1 MTKRRL
7 IKKIKD
13 ISDDTLEKEVFFQPG
28 FEPEKIISGIK
39 PEQQEKEMA
48 TLRERLAYYQ
58 KKETAFK
65 KLQEENEQLKNQQE
79 TEKQALEEKNQ
90 ALLEIL
96 NQKEHEIF
104 ELEEQLETN
113 SETTTEATT
122 LQTNLQNA
130 EKQLTTVHNQM
141 ERLESE
147 LTQQVAELE
156 KESAEQQQHIQTLHN
171 QLAEEKGKLEKK
183 GDITGMEKQV
193 ETLTTELEESTT
205 TQQALQE
212 QIEKLDRCQ

>member
-90 ALLEIL
+90 SLLETL

-104 ELEEQLETN
+104 ELEEQL
-113 SETTTEATT
+113 
-122 LQTNLQNA
+122 
-130 EKQLTTVHNQM
+130 
-141 ERLESE
+141 RLFQKIPAGHYFVLGDNRTHSSDSRMFGFVEIQAIE
-147 LTQQVAELE
+147 GIVVFKMAPF
-156 KESAEQQQHIQTLHN
+156 KEI
-171 QLAEEKGKLEKK
+171 GKVK
-183 GDITGMEKQV
+183 
-193 ETLTTELEESTT
+193 
-205 TQQALQE
+205 
-212 QIEKLDRCQ
+212 

>member
-90 ALLEIL
+90 SLLEIL
-96 NQKEHEIF
+96 NQ
-104 ELEEQLETN
+104 
-113 SETTTEATT
+113 
-122 LQTNLQNA
+122 
-130 EKQLTTVHNQM
+130 
-141 ERLESE
+141 
-147 LTQQVAELE
+147 
-156 KESAEQQQHIQTLHN
+156 
-171 QLAEEKGKLEKK
+171 
-183 GDITGMEKQV
+183 
-193 ETLTTELEESTT
+193 
-205 TQQALQE
+205 
-212 QIEKLDRCQ
+212 

>member
-90 ALLEIL
+90 SLLEIL

-147 LTQQVAELE
+147 LTQQVAE
-156 KESAEQQQHIQTLHN
+156 
-171 QLAEEKGKLEKK
+171 
-183 GDITGMEKQV
+183 
-193 ETLTTELEESTT
+193 
-205 TQQALQE
+205 
-212 QIEKLDRCQ
+212 

>member
-90 ALLEIL
+90 ALLETL

-147 LTQQVAELE
+147 LTRKWQ
-156 KESAEQQQHIQTLHN
+156 N
-171 QLAEEKGKLEKK
+171 
-183 GDITGMEKQV
+183 
-193 ETLTTELEESTT
+193 
-205 TQQALQE
+205 
-212 QIEKLDRCQ
+212 